1 MLLYQFFTAFKIN
14 IPILLSIL
22 ISRYLIL
29 KSNTL
34 LQILHNHYI
43 HNATRKF
50 PILWHSIVVKQHAS
64 SHSKLSKNK
73 SKLGFTL
80 LTSKYYI
87 YIHKNILLLMYN
99 STQSFYNEL
108 FKCSLGSFSVSYEIF
123 RAQQIIIRIYESL
136 MSLRVSSFAC
146 EYVPF

>member
-1 MLLYQFFTAFKIN
+1 MAKLT
-14 IPILLSIL
+14 
-22 ISRYLIL
+22 
-29 KSNTL
+29 KS
-34 LQILHNHYI
+34 
-43 HNATRKF
+43 
-50 PILWHSIVVKQHAS
+50 
-64 SHSKLSKNK
+64 
-73 SKLGFTL
+73 FTL

-108 FKCSLGSFSVSYEIF
+108 FKCSLGSCSVSYEIF

-136 MSLRVSSFAC
+136 MMTSLRVSSFAC